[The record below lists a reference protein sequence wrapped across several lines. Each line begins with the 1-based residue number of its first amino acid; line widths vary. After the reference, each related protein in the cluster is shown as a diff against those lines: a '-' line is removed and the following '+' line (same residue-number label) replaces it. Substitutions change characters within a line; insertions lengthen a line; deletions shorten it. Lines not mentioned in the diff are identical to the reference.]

1 MAATRQ
7 LGFSLLEVL
16 ISIVIAVIGLLGLV
30 GIQAVTHV
38 AELESYQR
46 AQALV
51 LMNDMVER
59 INANRASA
67 GCYAITTASSGTP
80 YLGTST
86 GGGYLGTPN
95 CSSGFLNSQT
105 RLLANSD
112 LTDWDETLQGAAE
125 KTASGTVSVGAM
137 VGARGCVSFDPVSN
151 TYTVAVAWQG
161 MTDTFLPV
169 VNCGNGL
176 YGPETRRRVVWTT
189 LKIATLS

>member
-105 RLLANSD
+105 RLLANDD
-112 LTDWDETLQGAAE
+112 LSDWDETLQGAAE
-125 KTASGTVSVGAM
+125 TTGGARVGAM
-137 VGARGCVSFDPVSN
+137 NGARGCVSFDPVSN

-189 LKIATLS
+189 LKIATLG

>member
-1 MAATRQ
+1 M
-7 LGFSLLEVL
+7 LEVL
-16 ISIVIAVIGLLGLV
+16 ISLVIAVFGLLGLV
-30 GIQAVTHV
+30 GIQAVTHM

-51 LMNDMVER
+51 LMNDVVER

-67 GCYAITTASSGTP
+67 GCYAFTTATSGTP
-80 YLGTST
+80 YLGTTT

-105 RLLANSD
+105 RLLANGD
-112 LTDWDETLQGAAE
+112 LSDWDEALQGAAE
-125 KTASGTVSVGAM
+125 TTGGARVGAM
-137 VGARGCVSFDPVSN
+137 NGARGCVSFDPVTA

-161 MTDTFLPV
+161 MTDTFAPV

-176 YGPETRRRVVWTT
+176 YCPETRRRVVWTT
-189 LKIATLS
+189 LKIAILS

>member
-7 LGFSLLEVL
+7 RGFSLLEVL
-16 ISIVIAVIGLLGLV
+16 ISIVIAVFGLLGLV

-51 LMNDMVER
+51 LMNDMAER

-80 YLGTST
+80 YVGTST

-95 CSSGFLNSQT
+95 CSSGFLNTQT

-125 KTASGTVSVGAM
+125 KTAGASVGAM
-137 VGARGCVSFDPVSN
+137 NGARGCVSFDPVTA
-151 TYTVAVAWQG
+151 TYTIAVAWQG

-189 LKIATLS
+189 LKIATLG